1 MKRIL
6 TALAVLLAACAT
18 VFAQG
23 KYQVKGVVVDA
34 IGPVIGASVIE
45 MGTSNG
51 VSTGLDGDFLLTVS
65 SADAMVE
72 VSCIGYATQTFKAS
86 EVPATITL
94 GEDENFLDEVVVIGY
109 GTVKKS
115 DLTGSVTA
123 LKPDSKNKGVVV
135 NAQDMMAGKIAG
147 VSVTNA
153 GGAPGGGSNIRIRGG
168 SSLNASNDPLIVI
181 DGLAM
186 DNNGVKG
193 LSNLLSIVNPADIES
208 FNVLKD
214 ASATAIYGSR
224 GSNGVIIITTKKG
237 RLNQAPTV
245 TYNGTVSVSTRKN
258 SLDVMNGDE
267 FREFVTNMYTGVN
280 DKPIK
285 ALGSA
290 NTDWQSLIYRPA
302 FGTDQNITVSGAT
315 KHVPYRVSLGY
326 TGEQGILKTS
336 SFDRFTGS
344 INLNPSFLEDHLRLN
359 LSGKAM
365 YAKTR
370 YAETGAIWAATKMD
384 PSQSV
389 YDTTSPDAANFGGYF
404 QWRANGSSLND
415 SSWPS
420 TWERNATPNPVS
432 ILNLKND
439 IARSRALIG
448 SAEIDYKVH
457 GFEDLTLHASGGADI
472 SYGRQDTSV
481 SPKSPY
487 GIYYGSTG
495 YEDINKRNLSLNA
508 YAQYS
513 HDFKKGHHFDIMA
526 GYEWQHFWRSL
537 YNDYV
542 GYYPETNNDAALRG
556 TERPHTP
563 YRYKTENYLVS
574 FFGRANYSFKNRY
587 LLTATVRYDGSSRFK
602 QHWALFPSF
611 AAAWK
616 IKEESFLKDVD
627 AVSDLKLRLGWGKTG
642 QQEGIGDYNYF
653 PVYQKVN
660 GTNGFYPVTGTGE
673 MYRPVAFDENLHWET
688 TTTSNIGLDFGFA
701 NDRFTG
707 SIDAYNRVTTDLIN
721 TRYVAAGSNFRNQI
735 TSNIGSLR
743 NTGVEL
749 TLSWKPIQTDDWFW
763 TIDYNAT
770 YNYNVITELIGGD
783 TDYFVPTGGISAG
796 TGNTVQAHHVGTPAS
811 AFYVYQQVYDKNGLP
826 IEGMVVDRNDDG
838 VVNEADKYYFKSPM
852 APVTMGLSSRLEYK
866 NWDLGFSLR
875 ASIGNYVYNDT
886 MAGSSNVSSSEVW
899 ALSTFLS
906 NRPKAVLAKNWQSY
920 DWVLSDYFVEDAS
933 FLKLDNITLGYSFE
947 NFLSGYYVDSV
958 TGDRID
964 QKGLSGRIYVT
975 ANNVMCLT
983 KYSGLDPEVFG
994 GIDNNLYPRPFT
1006 LLVGLTLNF

>member
-1 MKRIL
+1 M
-6 TALAVLLAACAT
+6 
-18 VFAQG
+18 
-23 KYQVKGVVVDA
+23 
-34 IGPVIGASVIE
+34 
-45 MGTSNG
+45 
-51 VSTGLDGDFLLTVS
+51 
-65 SADAMVE
+65 
-72 VSCIGYATQTFKAS
+72 
-86 EVPATITL
+86 
-94 GEDENFLDEVVVIGY
+94 
-109 GTVKKS
+109 
-115 DLTGSVTA
+115 
-123 LKPDSKNKGVVV
+123 
-135 NAQDMMAGKIAG
+135 
-147 VSVTNA
+147 
-153 GGAPGGGSNIRIRGG
+153 
-168 SSLNASNDPLIVI
+168 
-181 DGLAM
+181 
-186 DNNGVKG
+186 
-193 LSNLLSIVNPADIES
+193 
-208 FNVLKD
+208 
-214 ASATAIYGSR
+214 
-224 GSNGVIIITTKKG
+224 
-237 RLNQAPTV
+237 
-245 TYNGTVSVSTRKN
+245 
-258 SLDVMNGDE
+258 
-267 FREFVTNMYTGVN
+267 
-280 DKPIK
+280 
-285 ALGSA
+285 
-290 NTDWQSLIYRPA
+290 
-302 FGTDQNITVSGAT
+302 
-315 KHVPYRVSLGY
+315 
-326 TGEQGILKTS
+326 
-336 SFDRFTGS
+336 
-344 INLNPSFLEDHLRLN
+344 
-359 LSGKAM
+359 
-365 YAKTR
+365 
-370 YAETGAIWAATKMD
+370 
-384 PSQSV
+384 
-389 YDTTSPDAANFGGYF
+389 
-404 QWRANGSSLND
+404 
-415 SSWPS
+415 
-420 TWERNATPNPVS
+420 
-432 ILNLKND
+432 
-439 IARSRALIG
+439 
-448 SAEIDYKVH
+448 
-457 GFEDLTLHASGGADI
+457 
-472 SYGRQDTSV
+472 
-481 SPKSPY
+481 
-487 GIYYGSTG
+487 
-495 YEDINKRNLSLNA
+495 
-508 YAQYS
+508 
-513 HDFKKGHHFDIMA
+513 
-526 GYEWQHFWRSL
+526 
-537 YNDYV
+537 